1 MSNLSNITFWLS
13 DNSDDEIDSLNTLNR
28 LLRPTGAV
36 ASLENAKIEEEDIGY
51 CLHIQFDENEV
62 QKKIS
67 RNAGKPRIKLSSGQV
82 DLDMI
87 KKRIKNETAESV
99 AHDLGISRRTLF
111 RRIKEAEEEGTDF
124 FI

>member
-13 DNSDDEIDSLNTLNR
+13 DDLNNETDSLEILNR
-28 LLRPTGAV
+28 LLKPTGAI
-36 ASLENAKIEEEDIGY
+36 ASFEKAKVENEEIGY
-51 CLHIQFDENEV
+51 CLHIHFDENEV

-67 RNAGKPRIKLSSGQV
+67 RNAGKPRIKLKTGLV
-82 DLDMI
+82 DLDII
-87 KKRIKNETAESV
+87 KIRIKEETAESV

-111 RRIKEAEEEGTDF
+111 RRIKEAEEEGTNF